1 MKESMSIKRRKEVAA
16 MDAFESKRSQGDVH
30 STKVEAT
37 INGCVI
43 RGYILDGGIAVN
55 VMASWFMDDIGQTP
69 RRNSSIRLNVV
80 DQRSVR
86 SLGQVSNV
94 PMTINGITVNLDFQ
108 VLNII
113 EGNGGYSII
122 LGRPWLRKVKTMN
135 YWKNRQ
141 MKIGPKLNR
150 IHIEVIPQR
159 MGDSTESPKD
169 SLDYFSD
176 MSWTLKNSSTSFK
189 SLDKELEAE
198 VFSLESIP

>member
-1 MKESMSIKRRKEVAA
+1 
-16 MDAFESKRSQGDVH
+16 
-30 STKVEAT
+30 
-37 INGCVI
+37 
-43 RGYILDGGIAVN
+43 
-55 VMASWFMDDIGQTP
+55 
-69 RRNSSIRLNVV
+69 
-80 DQRSVR
+80 
-86 SLGQVSNV
+86 
-94 PMTINGITVNLDFQ
+94 
-108 VLNII
+108 
-113 EGNGGYSII
+113 
-122 LGRPWLRKVKTMN
+122 MN